1 MSRSMVLALLML
13 SCCLLIASGP
23 AMGQTVPVCTDP
35 TKFNQTL
42 ETSLLS
48 STDMVPHIVAL
59 QAAVPINVLWTF
71 LSTGDLASWNPLFN
85 QVQTAS
91 LSLCGA
97 LSASYS
103 NGAFLADVLPDVQI
117 SAPHWIVQ
125 FGCDAAGDTCALGY
139 FFTATIVSS
148 QELVVFGRHT
158 WELYNNGDG
167 TTTVSSFEKVAG
179 PAVLAYVSDW
189 NASMQESI
197 VDTVT
202 GILCLERLYLATG
215 SLSPQSVTNQCT
227 HFSP

>member
-158 WELYNNGDG
+158 WELYN
-167 TTTVSSFEKVAG
+167 KC
-179 PAVLAYVSDW
+179 VLASLRERASCASRADPAWRFVFRVSVSQWGRNNDRELVRKGRW
-189 NASMQESI
+189 PCRSR
-197 VDTVT
+197 V
-202 GILCLERLYLATG
+202 CL
-215 SLSPQSVTNQCT
+215 
-227 HFSP
+227 